1 MTDLV
6 ELATY
11 IEYTLVSHVEFFFKD
26 DRVREAVKD
35 METSRVQD
43 IHVRSTGSSAAK
55 EKPKSQYLYPKES
68 AP

>member
-35 METSRVQD
+35 MDIPRVRH
-43 IHVRSTGSSAAK
+43 IHVISMGSSVAE
-55 EKPKSQYLYPKES
+55 EKSKLQYLYPREIV
-68 AP
+68 P